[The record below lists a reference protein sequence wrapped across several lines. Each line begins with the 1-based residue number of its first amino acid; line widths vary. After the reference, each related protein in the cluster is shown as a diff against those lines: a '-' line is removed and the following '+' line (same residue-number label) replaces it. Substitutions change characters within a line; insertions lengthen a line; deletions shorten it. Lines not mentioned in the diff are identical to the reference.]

1 MKKIFWKLPYEHM
14 HTSLL
19 LYFCTGRKVKASCL
33 LGANDYDSITLFY
46 VVAEY
51 FETTFDHI
59 MVGLY

>member
-19 LYFCTGRKVKASCL
+19 LYFGTGRKVKASCL